1 MAGPAPLYAD
11 RGDGRAD
18 TAANRCRS
26 GKTSTPG
33 GLTNDHLKR
42 RPNLHPVDARSQIQP
57 DIVCLQ
63 ELKAPQDRFPEAA
76 IRDVGYQSIWRGR
89 RSWNGVAILSRRGNP
104 IEIRHELPGE
114 PEDQQSR

>member
-1 MAGPAPLYAD
+1 MKVATFNVNGINSRLPVLL
-11 RGDGRAD
+11 RW
-18 TAANRCRS
+18 
-26 GKTSTPG
+26 
-33 GLTNDHLKR
+33 LTE
-42 RPNLHPVDARSQIQP
+42 IQP

-76 IRDVGYQSIWRGR
+76 IRDVGYQSIWRGQK
-89 RSWNGVAILSRRGNP
+89 SWNGVAILSRRGNP